1 MALLHI
7 IGNSDGIP
15 YDMKSPPGRIALR
28 RKGNMSQKRP
38 TAGGESCKAGFF
50 LVLPK

>member
-28 RKGNMSQKRP
+28 RSGIMSLEQP
-38 TAGGESCKAGFF
+38 AAGGESCKAGFF
-50 LVLPK
+50 FVS